1 MLTPSAPISKTR
13 SPTGNVRS
21 KKPRLNLILTNL
33 GHFLIL
39 PLDCRPPRRTSA
51 PPNAPLAGLRKKPRA
66 FPSARRE
73 RPTSCRAAEQRDEL
87 AASCVEHGLLL
98 ALWRRPIRSVYHTPS
113 LPRTGRQAMG
123 QT

>member
-51 PPNAPLAGLRKKPRA
+51 PPQRPPRRTSEKATGVSERAPGGNCPSTAGSRVVTFCYLVAAGGGDATTMFVRFRQTQTPQ
-66 FPSARRE
+66 RR
-73 RPTSCRAAEQRDEL
+73 QR
-87 AASCVEHGLLL
+87 
-98 ALWRRPIRSVYHTPS
+98 
-113 LPRTGRQAMG
+113 
-123 QT
+123 